1 MRDDWASV
9 QAAGLT
15 VFGVSFD
22 SVKDNKKFADKE
34 SFPFLLL
41 SDTTKAMGKAYGAKG
56 MMPFPRRISY
66 VIDEEGCL
74 AGVLPLKK
82 SRIAAWCRPDR
93 RRSAMPSP
101 TAPPKAPK

>member
-66 VIDEEGCL
+66 VIDEEGKILL
-74 AGVLPLKK
+74 AY
-82 SRIAAWCRPDR
+82 PDVD
-93 RRSAMPSP
+93 
-101 TAPPKAPK
+101 PKTHIKIILGDLNQG